1 MFHGKSLWPSIKG
14 TDSSNCVATSS
25 RSSNGA
31 PADTRNANGTATPAA
46 AVINSIDVTASHC
59 LDGRSHSVCVCCDI
73 CFIVVGFVVIKSHEK
88 KIEREQEKLL
98 GKFFFVLNHI
108 FTRFSYLC
116 QEW

>member
-14 TDSSNCVATSS
+14 TDLSNCVATSS

-59 LDGRSHSVCVCCDI
+59 LDGRSHSDGV
-73 CFIVVGFVVIKSHEK
+73 
-88 KIEREQEKLL
+88 
-98 GKFFFVLNHI
+98 
-108 FTRFSYLC
+108 
-116 QEW
+116 